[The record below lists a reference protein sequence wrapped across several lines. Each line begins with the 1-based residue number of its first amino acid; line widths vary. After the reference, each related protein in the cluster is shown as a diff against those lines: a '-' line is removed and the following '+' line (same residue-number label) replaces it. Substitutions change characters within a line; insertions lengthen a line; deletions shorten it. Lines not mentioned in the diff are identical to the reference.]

1 MTKDKSIDNE
11 LIDNLLKNYK
21 KPEDLIGENGLLKQ
35 LTKQLLER
43 AMAAE
48 MTEHVGY
55 DKHDAAGNNSG
66 NSRNGKSAK
75 TIKGTFGELALE
87 TPRDRNGTFE
97 PQIIEK
103 HQTRFTGFDKNI
115 LSLYSRGLST
125 REIQQHLEEIYGVE
139 VTAGLISSV
148 TDEVLDEVKT
158 WQNRQLDAV
167 YPIMYLDAI
176 QFKVRDNG
184 HVRNKAIYL
193 AIGVTIEGYKEVLG
207 LWIAQT
213 EGAKFWLQVVTEL
226 KNRGVTDIF
235 IACVDGLK
243 GFPEAI
249 ESVFPQTEVQLCI
262 VHLVRHSL
270 NYVGWK
276 QRKEV
281 ARELKL
287 IYTAATDTE
296 AEQRLAKLSGTRRPV
311 FIGADKSLHF
321 LPFATLISPASGKYL
336 IEDFFIGMVPSA
348 SVLIRSS
355 EYAKE
360 KTGTRDETVLSIGN
374 PNFDRNAFPGLP
386 ALPGAGREAR
396 SVGAVYRQRTVLV
409 GPEASP
415 VRVASELKNAD
426 VIHIATH
433 AVAHARSPM
442 LTKLLLAGGRQ
453 DGVKGHHADNGF
465 LQASQIYQLKLPR
478 ARLVV
483 LSACQTGIERA
494 YRGEGAI
501 GLARP
506 FLVAGVPIVVASL
519 WPVDSEATA
528 ELMIRFHEHR
538 TRGHKTTIEALRQA
552 QLDMIY
558 NPPPGSQGTF
568 GWAAFVA
575 IGGYAE
581 F

>member
-11 LIDNLLKNYK
+11 LIDNLLKDYK
-21 KPEDLIGENGLLKQ
+21 KPADLIGENGLLKQ

-48 MTEHVGY
+48 LTEHVGY
-55 DKHDAAGNNSG
+55 DKHDAIGNNSG

-103 HQTRFTGFDKNI
+103 HQTRFTGFDANI
-115 LSLYSRGLST
+115 ISLYARGLST

-148 TDEVLDEVKT
+148 TVEVIEEVRT
-158 WQNRQLDAV
+158 WQNRQLDEV

-193 AIGVTIEGYKEVLG
+193 AIGVTSEGYKEVLG

-281 ARELKL
+281 AGDLKL
-287 IYTAATDTE
+287 IYTAATDGE
-296 AEQRLAKLSGTRRPV
+296 AEQRLADFSLKWDAKFPMIAKSWRSNWTRVIPFFAHPPEIRKVIYTTNAIESLNMSLRKVTKARGSFPHDEAVSKLLYLALRNIEKKWTKPLVGWKDALNR
-311 FIGADKSLHF
+311 
-321 LPFATLISPASGKYL
+321 FAIIYENRLPAS
-336 IEDFFIGMVPSA
+336 
-348 SVLIRSS
+348 
-355 EYAKE
+355 
-360 KTGTRDETVLSIGN
+360 
-374 PNFDRNAFPGLP
+374 
-386 ALPGAGREAR
+386 
-396 SVGAVYRQRTVLV
+396 
-409 GPEASP
+409 
-415 VRVASELKNAD
+415 
-426 VIHIATH
+426 
-433 AVAHARSPM
+433 
-442 LTKLLLAGGRQ
+442 
-453 DGVKGHHADNGF
+453 
-465 LQASQIYQLKLPR
+465 
-478 ARLVV
+478 
-483 LSACQTGIERA
+483 
-494 YRGEGAI
+494 
-501 GLARP
+501 
-506 FLVAGVPIVVASL
+506 
-519 WPVDSEATA
+519 
-528 ELMIRFHEHR
+528 
-538 TRGHKTTIEALRQA
+538 
-552 QLDMIY
+552 
-558 NPPPGSQGTF
+558 
-568 GWAAFVA
+568 
-575 IGGYAE
+575 
-581 F
+581 

>member
-1 MTKDKSIDNE
+1 MTRDTIDNE
-11 LIDNLLKNYK
+11 LIDSLLKNYK
-21 KPEDLIGENGLLKQ
+21 KPEDLVGENGLLKQ

-66 NSRNGKSAK
+66 NSRNGNSAK

-158 WQNRQLDAV
+158 WQNRQLDEV

-249 ESVFPQTEVQLCI
+249 ESVFPQTDVQLCI

-287 IYTAATDTE
+287 IYTAATDGE
-296 AEQRLAKLSGTRRPV
+296 AEQRLAEFGLKWDAKFPMIAKSWRNNWTRVIPFFAHPPEIRK
-311 FIGADKSLHF
+311 IIYTTNAIESLNMSLRKVTKARGSF
-321 LPFATLISPASGKYL
+321 PN
-336 IEDFFIGMVPSA
+336 
-348 SVLIRSS
+348 
-355 EYAKE
+355 
-360 KTGTRDETVLSIGN
+360 DE
-374 PNFDRNAFPGLP
+374 
-386 ALPGAGREAR
+386 
-396 SVGAVYRQRTVLV
+396 AV
-409 GPEASP
+409 S
-415 VRVASELKNAD
+415 
-426 VIHIATH
+426 
-433 AVAHARSPM
+433 
-442 LTKLLLAGGRQ
+442 KLLYL
-453 DGVKGHHADNGF
+453 
-465 LQASQIYQLKLPR
+465 
-478 ARLVV
+478 
-483 LSACQTGIERA
+483 
-494 YRGEGAI
+494 
-501 GLARP
+501 
-506 FLVAGVPIVVASL
+506 
-519 WPVDSEATA
+519 
-528 ELMIRFHEHR
+528 
-538 TRGHKTTIEALRQA
+538 ALRNIA
-552 QLDMIY
+552 KKWTMPVHAWKDALNRFAIIY
-558 NPPPGSQGTF
+558 ENRLPTS
-568 GWAAFVA
+568 
-575 IGGYAE
+575 
-581 F
+581 

>member
-1 MTKDKSIDNE
+1 MTIDNE
-11 LIDNLLKNYK
+11 LIDDLLKNYK

-48 MTEHVGY
+48 MTDHVGY

-139 VTAGLISSV
+139 VTPGLISSV
-148 TDEVLDEVKT
+148 TDEVYDEVRT
-158 WQNRQLDAV
+158 WQNRQLDEV

-193 AIGVTIEGYKEVLG
+193 AIGVTMEGFKEVLG

-226 KNRGVTDIF
+226 KNRGVSNIF

-270 NYVGWK
+270 NYVSWK

-281 ARELKL
+281 AGDLKL
-287 IYTAATDTE
+287 IYTAATDGE
-296 AEQRLAKLSGTRRPV
+296 AEQRLTEFSLKWDAKFPMITKSWRSNWTRVIPFFAHPPEIRKIIYTTNAIESLNMSLRKVTKARGSFPNDEAVTKLIYLALRNIAKKWTRPV
-311 FIGADKSLHF
+311 ADWADALNR
-321 LPFATLISPASGKYL
+321 FAIIYENRMPAS
-336 IEDFFIGMVPSA
+336 
-348 SVLIRSS
+348 
-355 EYAKE
+355 
-360 KTGTRDETVLSIGN
+360 
-374 PNFDRNAFPGLP
+374 
-386 ALPGAGREAR
+386 
-396 SVGAVYRQRTVLV
+396 
-409 GPEASP
+409 
-415 VRVASELKNAD
+415 
-426 VIHIATH
+426 
-433 AVAHARSPM
+433 
-442 LTKLLLAGGRQ
+442 
-453 DGVKGHHADNGF
+453 
-465 LQASQIYQLKLPR
+465 
-478 ARLVV
+478 
-483 LSACQTGIERA
+483 
-494 YRGEGAI
+494 
-501 GLARP
+501 
-506 FLVAGVPIVVASL
+506 
-519 WPVDSEATA
+519 
-528 ELMIRFHEHR
+528 
-538 TRGHKTTIEALRQA
+538 
-552 QLDMIY
+552 
-558 NPPPGSQGTF
+558 
-568 GWAAFVA
+568 
-575 IGGYAE
+575 
-581 F
+581 

>member
-1 MTKDKSIDNE
+1 MTRDTIDNE

-48 MTEHVGY
+48 MTDHVGY

-75 TIKGTFGELALE
+75 TLKGTFGELALE
-87 TPRDRNGTFE
+87 TPRDRNGTYE

-103 HQTRFTGFDKNI
+103 HQTRFTGFDANI

-125 REIQQHLEEIYGVE
+125 REIQQHLEEIYHVE
-139 VTAGLISSV
+139 VSPGLISSV

-158 WQNRQLDAV
+158 WQNRQLDPV
-167 YPIMYLDAI
+167 YPIIYLDAI

-184 HVRNKAIYL
+184 HVKNKAIYL

-287 IYTAATDTE
+287 IYTAATDVE
-296 AEQRLAKLSGTRRPV
+296 AEQRLDEFSLKWDAKFPM
-311 FIGADKSLHF
+311 IAKSWRSNWARVI
-321 LPFATLISPASGKYL
+321 PFFAHPPEIRKVIYTTNA
-336 IEDFFIGMVPSA
+336 IESLNMSLRKVTKA
-348 SVLIRSS
+348 RSS
-355 EYAKE
+355 FPNDEAVSKLLYLALRNIAKKWTMPVHAWKDALNRFAIIYE
-360 KTGTRDETVLSIGN
+360 NR
-374 PNFDRNAFPGLP
+374 LP
-386 ALPGAGREAR
+386 A
-396 SVGAVYRQRTVLV
+396 
-409 GPEASP
+409 
-415 VRVASELKNAD
+415 N
-426 VIHIATH
+426 
-433 AVAHARSPM
+433 
-442 LTKLLLAGGRQ
+442 
-453 DGVKGHHADNGF
+453 
-465 LQASQIYQLKLPR
+465 
-478 ARLVV
+478 
-483 LSACQTGIERA
+483 
-494 YRGEGAI
+494 
-501 GLARP
+501 
-506 FLVAGVPIVVASL
+506 
-519 WPVDSEATA
+519 
-528 ELMIRFHEHR
+528 
-538 TRGHKTTIEALRQA
+538 
-552 QLDMIY
+552 
-558 NPPPGSQGTF
+558 
-568 GWAAFVA
+568 
-575 IGGYAE
+575 
-581 F
+581 

>member
-48 MTEHVGY
+48 LTEHVGY
-55 DKHDAAGNNSG
+55 DKHEAIGNNSG

-87 TPRDRNGTFE
+87 TPRYRNGTFE

-139 VTAGLISSV
+139 VTASLISSV

-158 WQNRQLDAV
+158 WQNRQLDEV

-184 HVRNKAIYL
+184 HVKNKAIYL

-207 LWIAQT
+207 LWMAQT

-226 KNRGVTDIF
+226 KNRGVRDIF

-249 ESVFPQTEVQLCI
+249 ESVFPQSEVQLCI

-281 ARELKL
+281 AADLKL
-287 IYTAATDTE
+287 IYTAATDLE
-296 AEQRLAKLSGTRRPV
+296 AEQRLVEFSRKWDEKYPMIAKSWRGNWTRVIPFFAHPPEIRKVIYTTNAIESLNMSLRKVTKARGSFPNDEAVSKLLYLALRNIAKKWTMPV
-311 FIGADKSLHF
+311 HAWKDALNR
-321 LPFATLISPASGKYL
+321 FAIIY
-336 IEDFFIGMVPSA
+336 EN
-348 SVLIRSS
+348 R
-355 EYAKE
+355 
-360 KTGTRDETVLSIGN
+360 
-374 PNFDRNAFPGLP
+374 LP
-386 ALPGAGREAR
+386 A
-396 SVGAVYRQRTVLV
+396 
-409 GPEASP
+409 
-415 VRVASELKNAD
+415 N
-426 VIHIATH
+426 
-433 AVAHARSPM
+433 
-442 LTKLLLAGGRQ
+442 
-453 DGVKGHHADNGF
+453 
-465 LQASQIYQLKLPR
+465 
-478 ARLVV
+478 
-483 LSACQTGIERA
+483 
-494 YRGEGAI
+494 
-501 GLARP
+501 
-506 FLVAGVPIVVASL
+506 
-519 WPVDSEATA
+519 
-528 ELMIRFHEHR
+528 
-538 TRGHKTTIEALRQA
+538 
-552 QLDMIY
+552 
-558 NPPPGSQGTF
+558 
-568 GWAAFVA
+568 
-575 IGGYAE
+575 
-581 F
+581 